1 MSLFPDK
8 DILPKEIA
16 SWEGFAYSLR
26 GEDRELFDRMLED
39 CHRYAAAVNA
49 KGEPFPA
56 EALLMAVMFSQQKTI
71 SRLAEHI
78 KKIEDKKP

>member
-8 DILPKEIA
+8 DILPKEIS
-16 SWEGFAYSLR
+16 SWEGFADSLR
-26 GEDRELFDRMLED
+26 GEDRELFGRMLAG
-39 CHRYAAAVNA
+39 CYRYAAAVNA

-78 KKIEDKKP
+78 KKIEGKKP